1 MAGGTYAKQNLNF
14 YNLSFLVSLNLPWKS
29 EPQWVK
35 LKDSGEAT
43 PQYVPKA
50 PLSAEPQ
57 KLLPKPVGVL
67 LSLIFFVPRIRSMK
81 TVSTRQVFSRFSSK
95 S

>member
-50 PLSAEPQ
+50 PLSAEP
-57 KLLPKPVGVL
+57 PVAVTQAVGGSSVL
-67 LSLIFFVPRIRSMK
+67 NLCDKDQANENCEHRPGI
-81 TVSTRQVFSRFSSK
+81 
-95 S
+95 

>member
-14 YNLSFLVSLNLPWKS
+14 YNLAFLVSLNLPWKS

-35 LKDSGEAT
+35 LKDFGEAT

-57 KLLPKPVGVL
+57 
-67 LSLIFFVPRIRSMK
+67 
-81 TVSTRQVFSRFSSK
+81 
-95 S
+95 